1 MARGSPSALAQPFTI
16 GTITLPNRL
25 ILGPMAGTTDLSFR
39 TLCHEMGA
47 GLVCGEMVSAKA
59 VIYRNK
65 NTAALC
71 RTSPEEHPVSLQ
83 LFGSEPEIMAQ
94 AAEILKETYDYD
106 LLDINMGCPVAKIVS
121 NGEGSALMKDPALIE
136 RIVDHV
142 VRAAGCPVTVKLRK
156 GYGKDENT
164 AVRCAKAA
172 EAGGAS
178 LVTIHGRTREQF
190 YSGQADWSVIRQVKD
205 ALAIPVAGS
214 GDVTDGPSCAKMFSE
229 TGCDAVMIAR
239 ATQGNPWIFREIL
252 TWLTEGET
260 PAGPTREET
269 VAMLLRHARLLVA
282 DKGDYIGIREM
293 RRHAAWY
300 TKGIP
305 GAARLRENLSQIE
318 TMEELEDLCRKL

>member
-1 MARGSPSALAQPFTI
+1 MVPDTSALLSPLTV
-16 GTITLPNRL
+16 GTVTLPNRL

-59 VIYRNK
+59 VIYRNR

-71 RTSPEEHPVSLQ
+71 RTDPGEHPVSLQ
-83 LFGSEPEIMAQ
+83 LFGSEPEVMAE
-94 AAEILKETYDYD
+94 AAAILRETYSYD

-142 VRAAGCPVTVKLRK
+142 VRSAGCPVTVKLRK

-164 AVRCAKAA
+164 AVSCARAA

-190 YSGQADWSVIRQVKD
+190 YSGQADWSVIREVRE
-205 ALAIPVAGS
+205 ALSIPVAGS
-214 GDVTDGPSCAKMFSE
+214 GDVTDGPSCVKMFTE

-239 ATQGNPWIFREIL
+239 ASQGNPWIFREITAYL
-252 TWLTEGET
+252 TDGRTSDR
-260 PAGPTREET
+260 PDREEVVT
-269 VAMLLRHARLLVA
+269 MLLRHARLLID
-282 DKGDYIGIREM
+282 DKGPWIGIREM

-300 TKGIP
+300 TRGIP
-305 GAARLRENLSQIE
+305 GAARLRESLSQIE

>member
-1 MARGSPSALAQPFTI
+1 MTPDVPSGCLSPLAI
-16 GTITLPNRL
+16 GDVILPNRL

-71 RTSPEEHPVSLQ
+71 RTSSEEHPVSLQ
-83 LFGSEPEIMAQ
+83 LFGSEPEIMAE
-94 AAEILKETYDYD
+94 AAAILRETYDYD

-156 GYGKDENT
+156 GYGKNENT
-164 AVRCAKAA
+164 AVDCAKAA
-172 EAGGAS
+172 ESGGAS
-178 LVTIHGRTREQF
+178 MVTIHGRTREQF
-190 YSGQADWSVIRQVKD
+190 YSGQADWSVIRDVRA
-205 ALAIPVAGS
+205 ALSIPVAGS
-214 GDVTDGPSCAKMFSE
+214 GDVTDGPSCARMFSE

-239 ATQGNPWIFREIL
+239 AAQGDPWIFRDVL
-252 TWLTEGET
+252 SWLADGIT
-260 PAGPTREET
+260 PEKPSREET
-269 VAMLLRHARLLVA
+269 VAMLLRHARLLTA
-282 DKGDYIGIREM
+282 DKGSYIGIREM

-318 TMEELEDLCRKL
+318 SLEELEDLCRKL